1 MCLGVYTEAHHIGIL
16 WCLDERVGY
25 YESLIKTTREGRAK
39 FLVNS
44 KQKGRCPCECSGMCS
59 AFLLLWCLC
68 RDGHRFTAQLLYFT
82 G

>member
-1 MCLGVYTEAHHIGIL
+1 MRLIIL
-16 WCLDERVGY
+16 VFFGALMKELDTCK
-25 YESLIKTTREGRAK
+25 SLIKKIREGRAK

-44 KQKGRCPCECSGMCS
+44 KQKGRCPCECSAMCA

-68 RDGHRFTAQLLYFT
+68 RDGHRFIAQLLYFM